1 MTFATLVAGPTASG
15 KSALAIMLARASGG
29 CVVNADSMQVYAGLR
44 VLSARP
50 SGEDEAVVPHHLYG
64 FVPPGQ
70 EFSVGRYLD
79 AVRPLIEAARQ
90 GGAPLVF
97 VGGTGLY
104 FRALTEGLMPTPAIP
119 DEIRSEWR
127 QKAAAGHDLH
137 AELQR
142 RDPHRAALL
151 NPADTPRLLRAIE
164 LHAATGRPY
173 SQWLAENPGE
183 PLLRPGEWRGIF
195 LDPPREALHQAID
208 RRFLA
213 MMEEG
218 AVDEVRGLLAHR
230 PPLARNLGIMKAH
243 GVPHLAD
250 WLEGRLS
257 REEAIARGQ
266 SDTRRY
272 ARRQVIF
279 ARKYLVGP
287 DWRWFSSAQAAQAAC
302 VPDVP

>member
-15 KSALAIMLARASGG
+15 KSALAILLARQSGG
-29 CVVNADSMQVYAGLR
+29 IVVNADSMQVYSGLR

-50 SGEDEAVVPHHLYG
+50 SAEDEALVPHHLYG
-64 FVPPGQ
+64 FVPPDQ

-79 AVRPLIEAARQ
+79 AARSLIEAARK

-119 DEIRSEWR
+119 EEIRTEWR

-137 AELQR
+137 AELMV
-142 RDPHRAALL
+142 RDPQRAAML

-164 LHAATGRPY
+164 LHAASGRPY

-183 PLLRPGEWRGIF
+183 PLLLPGEWRGIF
-195 LDPPREALHQAID
+195 LDPPREALHASID
-208 RRFLA
+208 RRFLM

-218 AVDEVRGLLAHR
+218 AVDEVQGLLALR
-230 PPLARNLGIMKAH
+230 PALARNLGIMKAH

-250 WLEGRLS
+250 WLEGSLS
-257 REEAIARGQ
+257 RDEAIARGQ

-287 DWRWFSSAQAAQAAC
+287 EWRWFPSAQAAQAAC
-302 VPDVP
+302 VPEVP